1 MNDVSRAK
9 ATGARRLRVAGVAAA
24 QQPALRQQLGPRRAM
39 DCTVDAAAAEQARVR
54 GVDDGVDALLRDV
67 AADGLDH
74 IGKLALTESES
85 EHRTGA
91 CRAARVGKEVV
102 GQWAGI
108 DHGITPLVEG
118 DRLREQL
125 CAVAVGVAE

>member
-1 MNDVSRAK
+1 
-9 ATGARRLRVAGVAAA
+9 RRLRVAGVAAA

-39 DCTVDAAAAEQARVR
+39 DCTVDAAAAEQARIR

-91 CRAARVGKEVV
+91 CRAPRRAI
-102 GQWAGI
+102 WAWSCEMRSSSSSWQPRHSATASTASASAASPKT
-108 DHGITPLVEG
+108 HGPHCPALSP
-118 DRLREQL
+118 
-125 CAVAVGVAE
+125 AM